1 MKRWL
6 MSLFAL
12 LPLVAACGTDPEVI
26 VHATRTDGTSGA
38 PMAIADLPIRL
49 LPYDRDALL
58 DSLRAE
64 ADTPEPPISP
74 ELTARLASLEAQPR
88 QVNGSG
94 DSASVQLGVLRV
106 RADSLRE
113 ARRAWAERAYA
124 DFDRAAAS
132 ALEASGRVEVAD
144 TTHEEG
150 TAAFNVPAGRW
161 WVYARYALPDTELYW
176 NFPIEVTDPGARVS
190 LTPAN
195 AERRPIL

>member
-6 MSLFAL
+6 VSLLAL

-26 VHATRTDGTSGA
+26 VHATRTDDASGETV
-38 PMAIADLPIRL
+38 AIADLPVRL

-64 ADTPEPPISP
+64 ADTPEPPIPP

-94 DSASVQLGVLRV
+94 DSASVQLGVLRA

-113 ARRAWAERAYA
+113 ARRAWAEHAYA
-124 DFDRAAAS
+124 DFDRAAVA

-144 TTHEEG
+144 TTGVEG
-150 TAAFNVPAGRW
+150 AAAFNVPAGRW
-161 WVYARYALPDTELYW
+161 WVYARYALPDAELYW
-176 NFPIEVTDPGARVS
+176 NFPIEVTDPGALVS